1 MLKIKAFL
9 SNPHCQPRFGSSGA
23 AAADL
28 YSNTPSPVRLAPGAS
43 ARIPTGL
50 TLEIPDGYAGFIVPR
65 SGLAAKY
72 QIGIVNSPGLI
83 DSDYRGEISVLL
95 ENRGRLSFV
104 LEPEERFAQ
113 IVFIQVPQVE
123 FAFVEAPEELLVTM
137 RGAGGFGSTGQI

>member
-1 MLKIKAFL
+1 MLTIKAFL
-9 SNPHCQPRFGSSGA
+9 SNPHCQPVFGSSGA

-28 YSNTPSPVRLAPGAS
+28 YADIPAPLRLAPGAS
-43 ARIPTGL
+43 VRVPTGL
-50 TLEIPDGYAGFIVPR
+50 ALEIPAGYAGLIVPR

-72 QIGIVNSPGLI
+72 QVSVVNSPGLI
-83 DSDYRGEISVLL
+83 DSDYRGAISVLL

-113 IVFIQVPQVE
+113 LLLVPVPQVE
-123 FAFVEAPEELLVTM
+123 FAFVASPDDLSETA